1 MNLLASTFAA
11 NVAVIGGSEGPTA
24 IYVTYVSSPFPIA
37 SVIAIAAGA
46 ILMTVAAV
54 IAHRS

>member
-11 NVAVIGGSEGPTA
+11 NVAVIGGSDGPTA
-24 IYVTYVSSPFPIA
+24 IYVSSPFPIA
-37 SVIAIAAGA
+37 AVIAVAAGA

-54 IAHRS
+54 IAHHS